1 VRQIA
6 RGSDHLLHLYVSIMG
21 KSIRIEV
28 GEWLIGHDTCTSLR
42 IMNPS
47 VYLGLNIDQPMKS
60 LPKEEEFLET

>member
-1 VRQIA
+1 
-6 RGSDHLLHLYVSIMG
+6 MG